1 MIKKHHAWAGL
12 AGVLIVAS
20 FLAGAFWPRDDDF
33 FAIRK
38 SFEIFGG
45 VYEELVANYV
55 DRVDPERLM
64 RTGIGAMLEELD
76 PYTVFFDE
84 ADNADMDIIT
94 RGSYGGVGLN
104 VGLRNGR
111 ITVIAPVEGASG
123 YKQGVRAGDVIS
135 TVGGRST
142 RDLSLSDVQ
151 TLMRGEPGTTVDVSV
166 EREGVPGG
174 LDFVLTREQV
184 KLHNVTY
191 SGLIPGSRVGYV
203 KLERFAQGAG
213 REVRDAINGL
223 RESGELDGVVLD
235 LRDNPGGL
243 LDEAVEITELF
254 APRGATIV
262 STSGRQPET
271 KRVYAGRKAPLVQ
284 DTRLAIVTNGVSA
297 SASEIVAGA
306 MQDLDR
312 GVVVGTTTFGKG
324 LVQIVRGLPYNT
336 SLKLTT
342 SRYYTPSGRSIQSI
356 AYRFGHDP
364 HELRRDS
371 TEARYKTSGGRPV
384 RAGYGVEPDVSVN
397 DEPSALE
404 QALRR
409 RAAFFFFANHYA
421 AAEPTVP
428 EDFQPDDRLIR
439 DFRDW
444 LARQDFTYEL
454 PIEQKIAA
462 IESTLTD
469 EGLQEVRDELDQV
482 RSAVGSIK
490 EQEFDRNRDR
500 IGELLRSEIVSRYHG
515 ERAQIRSSIAT
526 DAFIQEA
533 VRVLT
538 DPDRYNA
545 ILSPR

>member
-1 MIKKHHAWAGL
+1 MTEKRHAWAGL
-12 AGVLIVAS
+12 AGVLVVAS

-223 RESGELDGVVLD
+223 RENGELDGVVLD

-243 LDEAVEITELF
+243 LDEAVEIAELF

-262 STSGRQPET
+262 ST
-271 KRVYAGRKAPLVQ
+271 
-284 DTRLAIVTNGVSA
+284 NG
-297 SASEIVAGA
+297 
-306 MQDLDR
+306 

-384 RAGYGVEPDVSVN
+384 RAGYGVEPDVAVD
-397 DEPSALE
+397 DEHSALE

-421 AAEPTVP
+421 ATEPMVP
-428 EDFQPDDRLIR
+428 EDFQPDDKLIR
-439 DFRDW
+439 DFRAW
-444 LARQDFTYEL
+444 LTRQDFAYEL

-462 IESTLTD
+462 IESTLTAD
-469 EGLQEVRDELDQV
+469 GLADVRDELDQV
-482 RSAVGSIK
+482 RSAVRSVK
-490 EQEFDRNRDR
+490 EQEFDKHRDR

-526 DAFIQEA
+526 DVFLQKA